1 MPAPS
6 VATYSAAAKIA
17 AHTALLTLIDTGA
30 GAGAIKLR
38 TSADALLGT
47 IPLTD
52 PAGTV
57 NGTTGQLTLTPDGRD
72 ESADASGSAAYAEIC
87 AVNGDVVLSLP
98 CQEGTSAVANKCVI
112 NDINV
117 AAGFPIELVSLTIG

>member
-30 GAGAIKLR
+30 GAGSVKIR
-38 TSADALLGT
+38 DSADALLAE
-47 IPLTD
+47 IALTD

-57 NGTTGQLTLTPDGRD
+57 NGTTGQLTLTPDGRE
-72 ESADASGSAAYAEIC
+72 ESAPVSGAAAYAELC
-87 AVNGDVVLSLP
+87 AVNGDVVLALP
-98 CQEGTSAVANKCVI
+98 TEAGTVAVVNKCVI
-112 NDINV
+112 NDLNIV
-117 AAGFPIELVSLTIG
+117 SGFPVEVLSITIG